1 MKIKIDDL
9 LKQNADNHYKMVVI
23 VDNGS
28 HNDKIMKLLEKSGFT
43 SYNVESSIIKIL
55 EKIPPEKHKLRIG
68 DKIKDWVNGLPPKNI
83 FFNTN
88 ILYSPDLG
96 KLNPVNAFKYKARD
110 REIIVFAAG
119 KLSGNKIQYSEHG
132 LPDYNEIDV
141 SELIAIKLEDID
153 A

>member
-1 MKIKIDDL
+1 MKIKLDEL
-9 LKQNADNHYKMVVI
+9 LKQNAANHYKMIVI

-28 HNDKIMKLLEKSGFT
+28 HNDKIIKILEKSGFT
-43 SYNVESSIIKIL
+43 SYNVETSIIKIL

-68 DKIKDWVNGLPPKNI
+68 DKIKDWVNSLPHKNI

-110 REIIVFAAG
+110 RELIVFAAG

-141 SELIAIKLEDID
+141 SEFISIKLEDID